1 MQPALKAVPCFQREI
16 AYLREVK
23 PELWGEQTV
32 ETMVRIRSNKSARGC
47 SDSPPA
53 LVICPVCFVP
63 LQYHSTEVYIWSR
76 EFRHCL
82 DNNKLSNQK
91 IWPRDPQCRAV
102 ITSPHIL
109 PGTLLNA
116 SQVVISSK
124 YYPLNLLI
132 PELKGFCRNRHQWK
146 ALPSFPRDLSKKNPL
161 PWKIFPSVKWAPALA
176 AEVGWC

>member
-1 MQPALKAVPCFQREI
+1 MLSKRNSIPKRSKTWALRRTDTIEI
-16 AYLREVK
+16 
-23 PELWGEQTV
+23 
-32 ETMVRIRSNKSARGC
+32 MVRIRSNKSARGC

-63 LQYHSTEVYIWSR
+63 LQYHSSEVYIWSG
-76 EFRHCL
+76 EFRRCL

-91 IWPRDPQCRAV
+91 IWSRDPQCRAV
-102 ITSPHIL
+102 ITSPHIP

-124 YYPLNLLI
+124 YYPLNLCQFQSWRASVEI
-132 PELKGFCRNRHQWK
+132 SISEKPCPHSQEIS
-146 ALPSFPRDLSKKNPL
+146 AKKNPL